1 VKEYTDSEI
10 LQCLKKRQSGVV
22 RYLFNRYM
30 PMIRLMVTQMGGTV
44 EDAKDVFQDG
54 LIIMLE
60 KIDNSELVLR
70 CKFKTFLYS
79 ICENLWKAVLAK
91 RKAADNYMHRRID
104 TDSIKDFT
112 EVYDNELYQN
122 IFEDVYETLDPV
134 SQQILKLYWQDYSP
148 KEIAVKLGYT
158 YGYVRKKK
166 CESQGELI
174 EKLLKHPQYKLIR
187 KTEEAIKNVVYD

>member
-1 VKEYTDSEI
+1 
-10 LQCLKKRQSGVV
+10 
-22 RYLFNRYM
+22 
-30 PMIRLMVTQMGGTV
+30 MIRLMVTQMGGTA

-60 KIDNSELVLR
+60 KIDNNELVLR

-79 ICENLWKAVLAK
+79 ICENLWKAALVKRTLAE
-91 RKAADNYMHRRID
+91 NYKHRRTD
-104 TDSIKDFT
+104 TDTTKDFT

-134 SQQILKLYWQDYSP
+134 GRKILKLYWQDYSP
-148 KEIAVKLGYT
+148 KEIAVKLGYA

-166 CESQGELI
+166 SESQGELI
-174 EKLLKHPQYKLIR
+174 RKLLEHPQYKLIR
-187 KTEEAIKNVVYD
+187 KTEEAIKNVVYG

>member
-1 VKEYTDSEI
+1 
-10 LQCLKKRQSGVV
+10 
-22 RYLFNRYM
+22 M
-30 PMIRLMVTQMGGTV
+30 PMIRLMITQMGGTV

-60 KIDNSELVLR
+60 KIDNNELVLR

-79 ICENLWKAVLAK
+79 ICENLWKAVLMK
-91 RKAADNYMHRRID
+91 RKASENYIHRRID
-104 TDSIKDFT
+104 TDSEKDFT

-134 SQQILKLYWQDYSP
+134 SRQILKLYWQDYSP

-174 EKLLKHPQYKLIR
+174 KKLLKHPQYKLIR
-187 KTEEAIKNVVYD
+187 KTEEAIKHVVYS

>member
-1 VKEYTDSEI
+1 
-10 LQCLKKRQSGVV
+10 
-22 RYLFNRYM
+22 M
-30 PMIRLMVTQMGGTV
+30 PMIRLMVTQKGGTA

-60 KIDNSELVLR
+60 KIDNYELVLR

-91 RKAADNYMHRRID
+91 RKAADNYKYQRTD
-104 TDSIKDFT
+104 ADSIKDFT

-134 SQQILKLYWQDYSP
+134 SRKILKLYWQDYSP

-174 EKLLKHPQYKLIR
+174 KKLLEHPQYKLIR
-187 KTEEAIKNVVYD
+187 KTEEAIKNVVYG

>member
-1 VKEYTDSEI
+1 MNEYTDSEI
-10 LQCLKKRQSGVV
+10 LQRLKKRQSSVV

-30 PMIRLMVTQMGGTV
+30 PMIRLMVTQMGGTA

-60 KIDNSELVLR
+60 KIDNNELVLR

-104 TDSIKDFT
+104 TDTIKDFT

-122 IFEDVYETLDPV
+122 IFEDVYETLDTI
-134 SQQILKLYWQDYSP
+134 SKQILKLYWQDYSP

-174 EKLLKHPQYKLIR
+174 KKLLKHPQYKLIR
-187 KTEEAIKNVVYD
+187 KTEEAIKNVVYG

>member
-1 VKEYTDSEI
+1 MKEYTDSEI
-10 LQCLKKRQSGVV
+10 LQCLKKRQSHVV

-60 KIDNSELVLR
+60 KIDNNELVLR

-91 RKAADNYMHRRID
+91 RKAVENYKHRRIE

-134 SQQILKLYWQDYSP
+134 SRKILKLYWQDYSP

-174 EKLLKHPQYKLIR
+174 KKLLDHPQYKLIR
-187 KTEEAIKNVVYD
+187 KTEEAIKNVVIG

>member
-10 LQCLKKRQSGVV
+10 LQSLKKRQSSVV

-30 PMIRLMVTQMGGTV
+30 PMIRLMVTQKGGTA

-60 KIDNSELVLR
+60 KIDNYELVLR

-91 RKAADNYMHRRID
+91 RKAAENYKHRRLD
-104 TDSIKDFT
+104 TDTKKDFT

-134 SQQILKLYWQDYSP
+134 SRKILKLYWQDYSP

-174 EKLLKHPQYKLIR
+174 KKLLEHPQYKLIR
-187 KTEEAIKNVVYD
+187 KTEEAIKNVVYG

>member
-1 VKEYTDSEI
+1 MKEYTDSEI
-10 LQCLKKRQSGVV
+10 LQSLKKRQSSVV

-30 PMIRLMVTQMGGTV
+30 PMIRLMVTQKGGTA

-60 KIDNSELVLR
+60 KIDNYELVLR

-91 RKAADNYMHRRID
+91 RKAADNYKYQRTD
-104 TDSIKDFT
+104 ADSIKDFT

-134 SQQILKLYWQDYSP
+134 SRKILKLYWQDYSP

-174 EKLLKHPQYKLIR
+174 KKLLEHPQYKLIR
-187 KTEEAIKNVVYD
+187 KTEEAIKNVVYG

>member
-1 VKEYTDSEI
+1 MKEYTDSEI
-10 LQCLKKRQSGVV
+10 VQCLRKRQSHAV

-30 PMIRLMVTQMGGTV
+30 PMIRLMITQMGGTV

-60 KIDNSELVLR
+60 KIDNNELVLR

-79 ICENLWKAVLAK
+79 ICENLWKAVLMK
-91 RKAADNYMHRRID
+91 RKASENYIHRRID
-104 TDSIKDFT
+104 TDSEKDFT

-134 SQQILKLYWQDYSP
+134 SRQILKLYWQDYSP

-174 EKLLKHPQYKLIR
+174 KKLLKHPQYKLIR
-187 KTEEAIKNVVYD
+187 KTEEAIKQGVYS